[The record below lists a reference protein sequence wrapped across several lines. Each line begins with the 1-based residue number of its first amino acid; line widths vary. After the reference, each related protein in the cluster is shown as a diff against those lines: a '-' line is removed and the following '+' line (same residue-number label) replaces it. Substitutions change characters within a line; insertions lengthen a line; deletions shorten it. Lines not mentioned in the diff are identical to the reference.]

1 MRNIKIIFPELG
13 LGSLYQAQVYIR
25 NKETDWSINTKTY
38 NKELEICLKENQA
51 YYLYARSYLGIIELF
66 FYVDCKR
73 NKYYFTF
80 QISSDSQHDCG
91 KFCPA
96 YGERYFPGQPVCPYR
111 HRLYHGVRH
120 PADD

>member
-38 NKELEICLKENQA
+38 NKELEICLKKNQA

-80 QISSDSQHDCG
+80 QSNIITFQVTDFYY
-91 KFCPA
+91 KNLPIKK
-96 YGERYFPGQPVCPYR
+96 GEII
-111 HRLYHGVRH
+111 LWLKT
-120 PADD
+120 